1 MRTEHR
7 DGMLLLVTAV
17 LGWALT
23 WPVNKVVLMTVPPL
37 WAVALRSS
45 IGTATVF
52 VLSLALGRLALPPR
66 GDLPVLLSNSLL
78 HMVGFAVFASFGLQ
92 LIAAGRSVVLAY
104 TTPLW
109 VTPAARV
116 FLGEPLT
123 ARRAVGTLVG
133 LAGLAVLFNPL
144 AFSWTNGQALL
155 GNALILAAAVLWAG
169 SILHTRGHR
178 WRTTPFALLP
188 WQTLLATIVLVAISL
203 AVEGVPAFE
212 WTPGLFALLLY
223 GGVAGTTVPYWAL
236 TMATRRLPATTVS
249 LGLLGTPVLSI
260 LISTLWLRE
269 PLTLSL
275 LAAVALI
282 VGGIGIGAAR
292 GATSPPAPVA
302 RSARVDYRSAGR

>member
-1 MRTEHR
+1 MRSEYR
-7 DGMLLLVTAV
+7 EGIVLLVTAV
-17 LGWALT
+17 ASWALT
-23 WPVNKVVLMTVPPL
+23 WPVNKLVLLTVPPL

-45 IGTATVF
+45 IGTAAVF
-52 VLSLALGRLALPPR
+52 VLSLTLGRLAPPPR

-78 HMVGFAVFASFGLQ
+78 HMVGFAVFASFGLK
-92 LIAAGRSVVLAY
+92 LIPAGRSVVLAY

-123 ARRAVGTLVG
+123 ARRAIGTLVG

-155 GNALILAAAVLWAG
+155 GNALILAAALLWAG

-188 WQTLLATIVLVAISL
+188 WQTLLATVVLVGISL
-203 AVEGVPAFE
+203 AFEGVPAFA
-212 WTPGLFALLLY
+212 WTPGLLGLLLY
-223 GGVAGTTVPYWAL
+223 GGVAGTTLPYWAL
-236 TMATRRLPATTVS
+236 AMATRRLPATTVS
-249 LGLLGTPVLSI
+249 LGLLATPVLSI
-260 LISTLWLRE
+260 ALSTLWLRE
-269 PLTLSL
+269 PLTVSL

-282 VGGIGIGAAR
+282 VGGIAIGAVR
-292 GATSPPAPVA
+292 ATIPAAPAV
-302 RSARVDYRSAGR
+302 RSARVGYPSADR

>member
-1 MRTEHR
+1 MRTEYR
-7 DGMLLLVTAV
+7 DGVLLLATAV

-23 WPVNKVVLMTVPPL
+23 WPVNKLVLLSVPPL
-37 WAVALRSS
+37 WAVALRAS
-45 IGTATVF
+45 IGTVAVF
-52 VLSLALGRLALPPR
+52 VLSLALGRLAPPPR

-78 HMVGFAVFASFGLQ
+78 HMVGFAVFASFGLK

-123 ARRAVGTLVG
+123 ARRAIGTVVG
-133 LAGLAVLFNPL
+133 LAGLALLFNPL
-144 AFSWTNGQALL
+144 AFSWTNGHVVL
-155 GNALILAAAVLWAG
+155 GNALVLAAAFLWAG

-203 AVEGVPAFE
+203 AFEGVPDVA

-236 TMATRRLPATTVS
+236 AMATRRLPATTVS
-249 LGLLGTPVLSI
+249 LGLLATPVLSI
-260 LISTLWLRE
+260 VISTLWLSE

-275 LAAVALI
+275 LAAVGLI
-282 VGGIGIGAAR
+282 IGGIAIGTAR
-292 GATSPPAPVA
+292 TTIPAAPVA
-302 RSARVDYRSAGR
+302 RSGRVGYRSADR